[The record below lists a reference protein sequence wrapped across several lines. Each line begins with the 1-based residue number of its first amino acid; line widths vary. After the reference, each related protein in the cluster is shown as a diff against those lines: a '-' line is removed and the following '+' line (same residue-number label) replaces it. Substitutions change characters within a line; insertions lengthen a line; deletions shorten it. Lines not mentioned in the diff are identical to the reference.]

1 VTVRGAVTR
10 REAALVGD
18 AERHGGEEVEQA
30 EVEGVRGSR
39 GSGSSSR
46 AAPASRRRR
55 RYGFAVAAQLRAP
68 PPPLLPP
75 LLRLRVGEQGT
86 GFPQA
91 ARVGES
97 QRRRRRLLIEA
108 GARGYVDG
116 ADAPGGR
123 GARRDGGH
131 DRRGPSL
138 WRRRH
143 PKR

>member
-46 AAPASRRRR
+46 AAPASRWRR
-55 RYGFAVAAQLRAP
+55 RYGFAVVALLRAP

-75 LLRLRVGEQGT
+75 LLRLQVGEQGI
-86 GFPQA
+86 GFPRA
-91 ARVGES
+91 ARVGEI
-97 QRRRRRLLIEA
+97 QRRRRLLIAA
-108 GARGYVDG
+108 GVWGYVDG
-116 ADAPGGR
+116 ADAPEGR